1 MQGQIT
7 KFHSDK
13 GVGIITADNGAKYR
27 FLASEIV
34 NTAEELVGHS
44 VDFLVHER
52 RPKEIL
58 VLAGSPW
65 TVFSGS
71 SRRH

>member
-7 KFHSDK
+7 RFHTDK

-27 FLASEIV
+27 FVASEIV
-34 NTAEELVGHS
+34 NRAEELIGHS

-52 RPKEIL
+52 RPKDIL
-58 VLAGSPW
+58 LLAGSPW
-65 TVFSGS
+65 SVFAG

>member
-7 KFHSDK
+7 KVHSDK

-27 FLASEIV
+27 FVASEIV
-34 NTAEELVGHS
+34 NAGDELIGHS
-44 VDFLVHER
+44 VDFLVHQR
-52 RPKEIL
+52 RPMEIL

-65 TVFSGS
+65 TVFAGS

>member
-7 KFHSDK
+7 KFRSDIGI
-13 GVGIITADNGAKYR
+13 GVITADDGAKYR
-27 FLASEIV
+27 FAINEIV
-34 NTAEELVGHS
+34 NRVDDLTGHS
-44 VDFLVHER
+44 VDFLVHQR

-65 TVFSGS
+65 TVFAGSG
-71 SRRH
+71 RPQ